1 MDSVLENGYARC
13 DMGGGG
19 GSEESKTEIAPEFK
33 PYITYSLGEAQRLYQ
48 NLPQAPETLTPEQS
62 AFSQAAIQ
70 QAAQRAQAG
79 SPLVGAA
86 QAEQLAT
93 IQGRGV
99 NPFLAG
105 ALEQSNRL
113 AREQFTEGVQGLQSK
128 ASSMGR
134 YGSSALAEQEGRAQD
149 VFARAMAEQ
158 GGQLAYQS
166 AEAERARQMQA
177 AQAAPGMAQAD
188 YADIQRLLQAG
199 QAQEGYAQQ
208 ALQGRLAAQDLPMQR
223 LQQAANV
230 FYGAPLETKSTTTT
244 EGGK

>member
-1 MDSVLENGYARC
+1 MS
-13 DMGGGG
+13 GGGG
-19 GSEESKTEIAPEFK
+19 QQETKTEIAPEFK
-33 PYITYSLGEAQRLYQ
+33 PYITYSLGEAKRLYEGM
-48 NLPQAPETLTPEQS
+48 PQAPETLTPEQS
-62 AFSQAAIQ
+62 AYSQQAIQ
-70 QAAQRAQAG
+70 QAAQRAQMG

-105 ALEQSNRL
+105 ALEQANRL
-113 AREQFTEGVQGLQSK
+113 AGEQYTRNIQNLQSK
-128 ASSMGR
+128 ASSAGR
-134 YGSSALAEQEGRAQD
+134 YGSAAMGQQAGQAQD
-149 VFARAMAEQ
+149 IFARSLAEQ

-177 AQAAPGMAQAD
+177 AQAAPTMAAAD

-199 QAQEGYAQQ
+199 QAQEAYGQQ
-208 ALQGRLAAQDLPMQR
+208 AIQGRLAAQQIPMQN

-230 FYGAPLETKSTTTT
+230 FYGAPLETKTTATPQ
-244 EGGK
+244 GGK

>member
-1 MDSVLENGYARC
+1 
-13 DMGGGG
+13 MGGGG
-19 GSEESKTEIAPEFK
+19 GGTQETRTEIAPEFK

-48 NLPQAPETLTPEQS
+48 GMPQAPATLAPEQS
-62 AFSQAAIQ
+62 AFSQQAIQ
-70 QAAQRAQAG
+70 QAAQRAQMG

-113 AREQFTEGVQGLQSK
+113 AGEQYTRNIQNLQSQ
-128 ASSMGR
+128 ASSAGR
-134 YGSSALAEQEGRAQD
+134 YGSAAMGQQAGQAQD
-149 VFARAMAEQ
+149 IFARSLAEQ

-166 AEAERARQMQA
+166 AEAERARQMAA
-177 AQAAPGMAQAD
+177 AQAAPQMAQAD

-208 ALQGRLAAQDLPMQR
+208 ALQGQLAAQDIPMQR

-230 FYGAPLETKSTTTT
+230 FYGAPLETKTTATPQ
-244 EGGK
+244 GGK

>member
-1 MDSVLENGYARC
+1 MS
-13 DMGGGG
+13 GGGG
-19 GSEESKTEIAPEFK
+19 GTQETKTEIAPEFK

-48 NLPQAPETLTPEQS
+48 GMPQAPETLAPEQS
-62 AFSQAAIQ
+62 AFSQQAIQ
-70 QAAQRAQAG
+70 QAAQRAQMG

-113 AREQFTEGVQGLQSK
+113 AGEQYTRNIQNLQSQ
-128 ASSMGR
+128 ASSAGR
-134 YGSSALAEQEGRAQD
+134 YGSAAMGQQAGQAQD
-149 VFARAMAEQ
+149 IFARSLAEQ

-166 AEAERARQMQA
+166 AEAERARQIAA
-177 AQAAPGMAQAD
+177 AQAAPQMAQAD

-208 ALQGRLAAQDLPMQR
+208 ALQGQLAAQDLPMQR

-230 FYGAPLETKSTTTT
+230 FYGAPLETKTTATPQ
-244 EGGK
+244 GGK

>member
-1 MDSVLENGYARC
+1 MS
-13 DMGGGG
+13 GGGD
-19 GSEESKTEIAPEFK
+19 ETSKTEIGKEYK

-48 NLPQAPETLTPEQS
+48 GMPQAPATLAPEQS

-113 AREQFTEGVQGLQSK
+113 AGEQYTRNIQNLQSQ

-134 YGSSALAEQEGRAQD
+134 YGSAAQGQQTGQAQD
-149 VFARAMAEQ
+149 IFARNLQEAAGRMAFE
-158 GGQLAYQS
+158 S
-166 AEAERARQMQA
+166 SEAERQRQMA
-177 AQAAPGMAQAD
+177 AVGAAPQMAQAD

-199 QAQEGYAQQ
+199 QAQEGYSQQ
-208 ALQGRLAAQDLPMQR
+208 AIQGQLAAQDIPMQR

-230 FYGAPLETKSTTTT
+230 FYGAPLETKSTTTS
-244 EGGK
+244 GGK

>member
-1 MDSVLENGYARC
+1 MS
-13 DMGGGG
+13 GGGG
-19 GSEESKTEIAPEFK
+19 TQETKTEISPEFK
-33 PYITYSLGEAQRLYQ
+33 PFITYSLGEAQRLYQ
-48 NLPQAPETLTPEQS
+48 GMPQAPSTLAPEQS
-62 AFSQAAIQ
+62 AFSQQAIQ
-70 QAAQRAQAG
+70 QAAQRAQGG

-113 AREQFTEGVQGLQSK
+113 AGEQYTKNIQGLQSQ

-134 YGSSALAEQEGRAQD
+134 YGSGAQGQQQMNAQD
-149 VFARAMAEQ
+149 IFARSLAEQ

-166 AEAERARQMQA
+166 AEAERQRQMA
-177 AQAAPGMAQAD
+177 AAANAPQMAQAD

-199 QAQEGYAQQ
+199 QAQEGYSQQ
-208 ALQGRLAAQDLPMQR
+208 AIQGQLAAQDLPMQR
-223 LQQAANV
+223 LQQATNV
-230 FYGAPLETKSTTTT
+230 FYGAPLETKTTATPQ
-244 EGGK
+244 GGK

>member
-1 MDSVLENGYARC
+1 
-13 DMGGGG
+13 MGGGG
-19 GSEESKTEIAPEFK
+19 GTTETKTEISPEFK

-48 NLPQAPETLTPEQS
+48 GMPQAPETLTPEQS
-62 AFSQAAIQ
+62 AFSQQAIQ
-70 QAAQRAQAG
+70 QAAQRAQMG

-105 ALEQSNRL
+105 ALERSNRL
-113 AREQFTEGVQGLQSK
+113 AGEQYTRNIQNLQSQ

-134 YGSSALAEQEGRAQD
+134 YGSAAQGQQTGQAQD
-149 VFARAMAEQ
+149 IFARSLAEQ
-158 GGQLAYQS
+158 GGELAYQS
-166 AEAERARQMQA
+166 AEAERARQMAA
-177 AQAAPGMAQAD
+177 AQAAPQMAQAD

-199 QAQEGYAQQ
+199 QAQEGYSQQ
-208 ALQGRLAAQDLPMQR
+208 ALQGQLAAQDLPMQR

-230 FYGAPLETKSTTTT
+230 FYGAPLETKTTATPQ
-244 EGGK
+244 GGK

>member
-1 MDSVLENGYARC
+1 MS
-13 DMGGGG
+13 GGG

-134 YGSSALAEQEGRAQD
+134 YGSAALAEQEGRAQD

-158 GGQLAYQS
+158 GGQLAFQS
-166 AEAERARQMQA
+166 AEAERARQMAA